1 MDCFWI
7 SLDGWKTKVQKML
20 CYMYIMSRDGVLF
33 CGWATVSLVALET
46 CGYRTSS
53 VSFGDGK
60 GTVKSSN
67 GEIHYESKVVSQR
80 LATLV
85 VVTLGLNLV
94 ADWANEVG
102 FLARLIVRI

>member
-1 MDCFWI
+1 MEDKGAEDA
-7 SLDGWKTKVQKML
+7 LLHVYYVKGW
-20 CYMYIMSRDGVLF
+20 GVLF

-67 GEIHYESKVVSQR
+67 GEILYESKVVSQK
-80 LATLV
+80 LAICDALFK
-85 VVTLGLNLV
+85 LGCGL
-94 ADWANEVG
+94 G
-102 FLARLIVRI
+102 K